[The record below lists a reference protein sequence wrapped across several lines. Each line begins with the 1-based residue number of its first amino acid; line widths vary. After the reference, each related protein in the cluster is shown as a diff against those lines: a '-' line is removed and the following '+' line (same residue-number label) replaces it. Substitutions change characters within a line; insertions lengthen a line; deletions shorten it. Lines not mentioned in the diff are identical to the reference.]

1 MKNINKILLLMGLS
15 ILQLHASGQEL
26 QPTDTQ
32 ALQLIGAMQE
42 SVKFHRLAEEQ
53 IKNINNSVE
62 KLQSY
67 ARKNSLGI
75 AVGFASQPIN
85 KDSIKEQYNQWNH
98 FKKESNKLST
108 NSAAITDTDSVENYK
123 LN

>member
-1 MKNINKILLLMGLS
+1 MKNINKIWLLMGLS
-15 ILQLHASGQEL
+15 ILQLHASSQEL
-26 QPTDTQ
+26 KPTDSQ

-42 SVKFHRLAEEQ
+42 SVKFHRLAQEQ

-75 AVGFASQPIN
+75 AV
-85 KDSIKEQYNQWNH
+85 
-98 FKKESNKLST
+98 
-108 NSAAITDTDSVENYK
+108 
-123 LN
+123 